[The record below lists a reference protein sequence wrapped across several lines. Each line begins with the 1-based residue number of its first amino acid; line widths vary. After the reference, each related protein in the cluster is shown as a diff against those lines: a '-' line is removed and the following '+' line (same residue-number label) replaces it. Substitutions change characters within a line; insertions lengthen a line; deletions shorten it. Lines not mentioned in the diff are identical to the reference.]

1 MSKYTLAESGFL
13 YPSPAGAYHASS
25 SIDSDRS
32 QGLLRALFQCRETPL
47 LTLENL
53 QELIALEHDSSYLE
67 LLHHC
72 EKVGLLQNVETAIG
86 FPDSPLEKIL
96 PDLLKSISVNGKVL
110 LADDQ
115 GFYLASSGFPHEVA
129 EELSALSVE
138 IANIHRRRSGVLVN
152 NLGITSQ
159 AWSIVNA
166 TGNSQIGFW
175 PLFIGNNRFLIV
187 VSGVPHFNQ
196 PEFVSLIW
204 ALSVRYAKN

>member
-1 MSKYTLAESGFL
+1 LSKYTLAESGFL
-13 YPSPAGAYHASS
+13 YPTPAGAYHAVSS
-25 SIDSDRS
+25 LESDRS
-32 QGLLRALFQCRETPL
+32 QGLLRALFQCRESPL

-53 QELIALEHDSSYLE
+53 QNLIALDHDSHYLE

-72 EKVGLLQNVETAIG
+72 EKVGLLQNIETAQS
-86 FPDSPLEKIL
+86 FPDKPLEEIL
-96 PDLLKSISVNGKVL
+96 PGLLNKISVNGKVL

-138 IANIHRRRSGVLVN
+138 IANVHQRRSGVLVN

-159 AWSIVNA
+159 AWSIVNSA
-166 TGNSQIGFW
+166 GNSQIGFW
-175 PLFIGNNRFLIV
+175 PLFIGHNRFLIV

-196 PEFVSLIW
+196 PEFVSLVW
-204 ALSVRYAKN
+204 ALSIRYAKS